1 MKLGLNFRRSTGGFC
16 LTWVWFNFADRRA
29 SSYRFRLRL
38 HMKPRIIWTV
48 TKWDVVDQYMR
59 LHDLVPVN
67 REWLQDTNAAWDDKL
82 RRNRA
87 IVRFGP

>member
-16 LTWVWFNFADRRA
+16 LTWVWFNFADLRA

-48 TKWDVVDQYMR
+48 TKWDVVDQYLK

-67 REWLQDTNAAWDDKL
+67 REWLQDTNADWDDKL
-82 RRNRA
+82 RRDRA